1 MFCMSIVNT
10 QDLLHQIKVT
20 GKIPELLHGIF
31 QQRVL
36 EVAAQELKLEISEEE
51 IQKGADQFRVANRL
65 ETVPA
70 TQKWLDDRML
80 SMEDFE
86 QLITTNL
93 LAPKIAQKMFFD
105 QSAPYFYQHV
115 LDYAS
120 AVIYEIVVTDENLAF
135 ELFHAIQEG
144 DMTFGEAAKAYGQ
157 DLESQRRGGY
167 VGTVMRQSMSPE
179 VSAAV
184 FAAESSEVLEP
195 IVVGSQVH
203 LILAEEVIKPALTP
217 ELQEQIMWQL
227 FQGWLQEQIAVHRSE
242 LEFIR

>member
-1 MFCMSIVNT
+1 MSTVNN
-10 QDLLHQIKVT
+10 QDLLHQIKIT
-20 GKIPELLHGIF
+20 GKIPELLHGIL

-36 EVAAQELKLEISEEE
+36 EVAARELKLEISEEE

-70 TQKWLDDRML
+70 TQQWLDDRQL

-86 QLITTNL
+86 QLVITNL
-93 LAPKIAQKMFFD
+93 LVPKIAQKMFFE
-105 QSAPYFYQHV
+105 QAAPYFYQHV

-144 DMTFGEAAKAYGQ
+144 DMTFWEAAKSYAQ
-157 DLESQRRGGY
+157 DLESKRRCGY

-179 VSAAV
+179 ISAAV
-184 FAAESSEVLEP
+184 FAAESPEILEP

-203 LILAEEVIKPALTP
+203 LILAEEVIKPVLTP

-227 FQGWLQEQIAVHRSE
+227 FQGWLQEQISIHRLN
-242 LEFIR
+242 LEFI

>member
-1 MFCMSIVNT
+1 MSIVSN
-10 QDLLHQIKVT
+10 QDLLHQIKIT
-20 GKIPELLHGIF
+20 GKIPELLHGIL

-36 EVAAQELKLEISEEE
+36 EAAAQELKLEISEEE
-51 IQKGADQFRVANRL
+51 IQQGADQFRVANRL
-65 ETVPA
+65 ETVAA
-70 TQKWLDDRML
+70 TQQWLDDRLL

-93 LAPKIAQKMFFD
+93 LAPKIARKMFFD
-105 QSAPYFYQHV
+105 QTAPYFYQHV

-120 AVIYEIVVTDENLAF
+120 AVIYEIVVDNENLAF

-144 DMTFGEAAKAYGQ
+144 DMTFGEAAKSYGQ

-167 VGTVMRQSMSPE
+167 VGTVMRQEMIPA

-184 FAAESSEVLEP
+184 FAAESPEILKP
-195 IVVGSQVH
+195 IAVGSQVH
-203 LILAEEVIKPALTP
+203 IIFVEEVSKPVLTP

-227 FQGWLQEQIAVHRSE
+227 FQGWLQEQISVHRSD
-242 LEFIR
+242 LEFIQ

>member
-1 MFCMSIVNT
+1 MSIVSN
-10 QDLLHQIKVT
+10 QDLLHQIKIT

-36 EVAAQELKLEISEEE
+36 EISAKELNLEISEEE
-51 IQKGADQFRVANRL
+51 IQTGADQFRVANRL
-65 ETVPA
+65 ETVAA
-70 TQKWLDDRML
+70 TQQWLDDRLL

-86 QLITTNL
+86 WLIRTNL

-105 QSAPYFYQHV
+105 HTAPYFYQHV

-120 AVIYEIVVTDENLAF
+120 AVIYEIVVDDENLAF

-144 DMTFGEAAKAYGQ
+144 DMTFGEAAKSYGQ
-157 DLESQRRGGY
+157 DPESQRRGGY
-167 VGTVMRQSMSPE
+167 VGTVMRQNMIPE

-184 FAAESSEVLEP
+184 FASKSPEVLEP

-203 LILAEEVIKPALTP
+203 LILAEEVVKPALTS

-227 FQGWLQEQIAVHRSE
+227 FQGWLEEQISVCRSE

>member
-1 MFCMSIVNT
+1 MSIVNN
-10 QDLLHQIKVT
+10 QDLLRQIKIT
-20 GKIPELLHGIF
+20 GKIPELLHGIL

-36 EVAAQELKLEISEEE
+36 EASARDLNLEISEEE

-70 TQKWLDDRML
+70 TQQWLDDRQL

-86 QLITTNL
+86 QLVITNL

-105 QSAPYFYQHV
+105 QAAPYFYQRV

-144 DMTFGEAAKAYGQ
+144 DMTFGEAAKSYAQ
-157 DLESQRRGGY
+157 NIESQRRGGY
-167 VGTVMRQSMSPE
+167 VGTVMRQSMNPAI
-179 VSAAV
+179 SAAV
-184 FAAESSEVLEP
+184 FAAESPEVLEP
-195 IVVGSQVH
+195 IVVGSEVH
-203 LILAEEVIKPALTP
+203 LILAEEVIKPVLTP

-227 FQGWLQEQIAVHRSE
+227 FQGWLQEQISIHRLN
-242 LEFIR
+242 LEFI

>member
-1 MFCMSIVNT
+1 MSIVNT
-10 QDLLHQIKVT
+10 QDLLHQIKIT
-20 GKIPELLHGIF
+20 GKIPELMHGIL

-105 QSAPYFYQHV
+105 NRLLIS
-115 LDYAS
+115 
-120 AVIYEIVVTDENLAF
+120 T
-135 ELFHAIQEG
+135 
-144 DMTFGEAAKAYGQ
+144 
-157 DLESQRRGGY
+157 
-167 VGTVMRQSMSPE
+167 SMCWTMLLP
-179 VSAAV
+179 
-184 FAAESSEVLEP
+184 
-195 IVVGSQVH
+195 
-203 LILAEEVIKPALTP
+203 
-217 ELQEQIMWQL
+217 
-227 FQGWLQEQIAVHRSE
+227 
-242 LEFIR
+242 